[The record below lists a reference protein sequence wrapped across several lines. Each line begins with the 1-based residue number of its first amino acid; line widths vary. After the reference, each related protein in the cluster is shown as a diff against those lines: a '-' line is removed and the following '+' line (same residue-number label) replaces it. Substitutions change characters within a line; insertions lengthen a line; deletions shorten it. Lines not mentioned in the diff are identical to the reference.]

1 MDRDHQ
7 KQNGVNF
14 MVQKEILVILL
25 NWNGTA
31 DTLEC
36 LESLRRSPL
45 SHFDVVIVENGSRE
59 EEVRRLKDALK
70 GEVLLESKENL
81 GFAGGNNLALRYGLG
96 RGYRYFFLLN
106 NDTHIG
112 TDCLFRLK
120 EAAHS
125 DPQIG
130 IVGAVNY
137 YAADPGR
144 VWYSGG
150 RLDWRTG
157 QPVDETAEADD
168 LSPFP
173 LLREVDDVS
182 GSSLFVKREVLEKVG
197 LLEPK
202 YFAYYEETEWCL
214 KAKRAGYK
222 VVACL
227 AAKVWHKVSRTLP
240 PPGVQYMMTRNR
252 CLFMLRNAPKA
263 ALVAF
268 LYREL
273 REGISLWLKRSRLD
287 GIQYARLAAYQD
299 VLRRRWGKGQME
311 RFMR

>member
-1 MDRDHQ
+1 M
-7 KQNGVNF
+7 KT
-14 MVQKEILVILL
+14 LVILL

-45 SHFDVVIVENGSRE
+45 SKFDVVIIENGSRE
-59 EEVRRLKDALK
+59 EEVRRLKDALR

-81 GFAGGNNLALRYGLG
+81 GFAEGNNLAIRYGLG

-106 NDTHIG
+106 NDTQIG
-112 TDCLFRLK
+112 VDCLFRLK

-150 RLDWRTG
+150 HINWKTG
-157 QPVDETAEADD
+157 QLRDETAETRD
-168 LSPFP
+168 LSCFP
-173 LLREVDDVS
+173 PIREVDDVA
-182 GSSLFVKREVLEKVG
+182 GSSLFIKREVLEKVG

-214 KAKRAGYK
+214 RAKKAGYK
-222 VVACL
+222 IVACL

-240 PPGVQYMMTRNR
+240 PPGIQYMMTRNR

-263 ALVAF
+263 ALAPF
-268 LYREL
+268 LYREM
-273 REGISLWLKRSRLD
+273 REGISLWLKSPHLTD
-287 GIQYARLAAYQD
+287 LQWATLAAYQD
-299 VLRRRWGKGQME
+299 VLKRRWGKGQME
-311 RFMR
+311 RFVR